1 MANIGIV
8 LGKFHTAE
16 VTEML
21 DEARKVA
28 RTRGLSIAPNGE
40 VWVPGSMEKPLAV
53 KRLLMRADVD
63 AVVALG
69 IIERGE
75 TEHGSVMGH
84 AVIRSLIDLQLEFL
98 KPVGVGILG
107 PGINPSQIPPRI
119 RPYAAA
125 AVDAVADMLATR

>member
-1 MANIGIV
+1 MNSIGIV
-8 LGKFHTAE
+8 LGSFHRRE
-16 VTEML
+16 VEEML
-21 DEARKVA
+21 DEARAVA
-28 RTRGLSIAPNGE
+28 TRNQLGIVAE

-53 KRLLMRADVD
+53 KRLLQRADVAG
-63 AVVALG
+63 AVTLG

-84 AVIRSLIDLQLEFL
+84 AVVGSLIGLQLEFM

-125 AVDAVADMLATR
+125 AVEAVAAMLANR

>member
-1 MANIGIV
+1 MNTIGIV
-8 LGKFHTAE
+8 LGSFHRRE
-16 VTEML
+16 VEEML
-21 DEARKVA
+21 DEARSVA
-28 RTRGLSIAPNGE
+28 ARRQLEIVAE

-53 KRLLMRADVD
+53 KRLLQRSDVAG
-63 AVVALG
+63 AVTLG

-84 AVIRSLIDLQLEFL
+84 SVIGSLIALQLEFM

-125 AVDAVADMLATR
+125 AVEAVATMLANG

>member
-1 MANIGIV
+1 MANIAIV
-8 LGKFHTAE
+8 LGSFHRRE
-16 VTEML
+16 GEEML
-21 DEARKVA
+21 EEARTVA
-28 RTRGLSIAPNGE
+28 AARGLTIVAE

-53 KRLLMRADVD
+53 KRLLQRDDVAA
-63 AVVALG
+63 AVVLG

-84 AVIRSLIDLQLEFL
+84 AVIKSLIDLQLDFM

-107 PGINPSQIPPRI
+107 PGINPSQIPARV

-125 AVDAVADMLATR
+125 AVAAAAAMLEQG